1 MEASISKGKQ
11 TIMKANP
18 FFELYVGDRISSDEF
33 VTIFSPMLVTHT
45 EALFLP
51 GNIVVTGI
59 QGCGKSMLL
68 SLLKPQVRIDYEQ
81 ADRPFPVPLS
91 LRKFICGS
99 VNIAHSSVID
109 FGYRDAIDEDVLKTE
124 LLFGDF
130 LNYLICDSILESIQ
144 IYLGASASIQTEIG
158 LNFDSQRF
166 DKLAKDIASLPVW
179 EGWIG
184 PVTSIEELRN
194 RLKKRAGLY
203 RRFVHGK
210 DRQLSPELFDTST
223 PIGAPQA
230 AMAEL
235 LHTSQAIDEK
245 TEIFVDI
252 DQYEELGK
260 ISSRNTDGK
269 NVDYRA
275 VINKAL
281 ASRNPAVSYRIGT
294 RGYSWRDHRRIHG
307 TSGVLEEMRDYKY
320 IDLDQ
325 LLKKD
330 EDESTKIHNV
340 FDDFA
345 KDVFYRRLRFAEFE
359 VSSDDKHDALAMVYG
374 QRLTPEIK
382 INREMG
388 LRDPS
393 KYLKLDAEW
402 SEGTKEALVELAGK
416 DLFSAKMGEIWVRQ
430 KGDVEDLANKANDKL
445 PWQRNSNRIWKKER
459 AQILAVLIASQARQK
474 PMWGGAKEILD
485 LSGGSI
491 LAFLGINQFI
501 WSAWLQR
508 NNRPE
513 MTRSKLPEISVT
525 VQSTAILRASNA
537 WIEKIYEQSGMS
549 AERARFVKKAA
560 DVLRKKLMDDDKLSY
575 PGHNGFS
582 ILDEDLD
589 KFTDVRSF
597 LEELADY
604 GNVLMLRHT
613 SKNKN
618 DGLRKKVY
626 FHPIFCPSLGLPYIR
641 TKEPYY
647 SSLKEV
653 AGWIYEAGFE
663 VSLGAPTPK
672 AQNELF

>member
-1 MEASISKGKQ
+1 
-11 TIMKANP
+11 MKANP
-18 FFELYVGDRISSDEF
+18 FFELYVGDRISSEEF

-45 EALFLP
+45 EALFMP

-81 ADRPFPVPLS
+81 ADREFPVPLS

-144 IYLGASASIQTEIG
+144 IYLGSSDAIRAEVG
-158 LNFDSQRF
+158 LKFDTNQF
-166 DKLAKDIASLPVW
+166 DNLSKSIASLSIW
-179 EGWIG
+179 EDWIG
-184 PVTSIEELRN
+184 PVETLDELRA

-203 RRFVHGK
+203 RRFIHGK
-210 DRQLSPELFDTST
+210 DRLLAPELFDTST
-223 PIGAPQA
+223 PIGIPQA
-230 AMAEL
+230 ELAKL
-235 LHTSQAIDEK
+235 LHESGAVEEK

-260 ISSRNTDGK
+260 ISSRNTKGQS
-269 NVDYRA
+269 VDYRA

-281 ASRNPAVSYRIGT
+281 SSRNPAISYRIGT
-294 RGYSWRDHRRIHG
+294 RGYSWRDHRKIHG
-307 TSGVLEEMRDYKY
+307 TDSVLEEMRDYKY

-325 LLKKD
+325 LFMKD
-330 EDESTKIHNV
+330 EDESFRAHTV

-359 VSSDDKHDALAMVYG
+359 ISIDDKDDLLGMIYG
-374 QRLTPEIK
+374 HRLTPENK
-382 INREMG
+382 INHEMG
-388 LRDPS
+388 LRDPA
-393 KYLKLDAEW
+393 KYLILDEGW
-402 SEGTKEALVELAGK
+402 SESTKKVLLELAEK

-430 KGDVEDLANKANDKL
+430 KGDVEVLEGKIHSKL
-445 PWQRNSNRIWKKER
+445 PWQRNSSKIWKKER
-459 AQILAVLIASQARQK
+459 AQILAVLVASQARQK

-508 NNRPE
+508 NNRSE
-513 MTRSKLPEISVT
+513 VTRAKLPRIVPS

-549 AERARFVKKAA
+549 AERARFVRKAA
-560 DVLRKKLMDDDKLSY
+560 DVLRKKLMRDEKLSY

-582 ILDEDLD
+582 VLDDDLLEFPEV
-589 KFTDVRSF
+589 KSF
-597 LEELADY
+597 LEELSDY

-626 FHPIFCPSLGLPYIR
+626 FHPIFCPSLGLPYVR

-647 SSLKEV
+647 SSLREV
-653 AGWIYEAGFE
+653 AGWIYESGFE
-663 VSLGAPTPK
+663 VSLGEPK
-672 AQNELF
+672 PQAQDELF